1 MRNKILMALAA
12 VGVLA
17 GCCAV
22 YVFSL
27 QEPALPPVF
36 NPPEN
41 PFSGGIYAEGIVES
55 AQGSGKNVNLYP
67 EVAGTVKQVLVTEGQ
82 AVSKGTPLLII
93 DDSVQ
98 RAIVDQQRSQAQAA
112 GTLLQ
117 ELKAQPRKENLE
129 VAIAQV
135 QAAEASLKNAQD
147 ELDKQSAAYQANPK
161 SVSRDALDTAGNAV
175 AQAKSN
181 LTVAQRQ
188 YELTKA
194 GAWSY
199 DIANQQHQYNAQS
212 EAYLSSSAL
221 LAKYTL
227 RAPHDGV
234 ILSINAAA
242 GDYVSPQG
250 SYDSY
255 TQGPDPVLVLGA
267 PQTALHVRCYVDEIL
282 VPRIPPAPEMKA
294 QMAIRGTG
302 IRIPLEYV
310 RTQPYVSPKIE
321 LSNQRQERVDVRVL
335 PIIFR
340 FDKPKEVNLYPGE
353 LVDVYIGK

>member
-1 MRNKILMALAA
+1 MRNKILMSLAA
-12 VGVLA
+12 IGILA
-17 GCCAV
+17 GCYAV
-22 YVFSL
+22 YVFSR

-82 AVSKGTPLLII
+82 VVSKGTPLLVI

-98 RAIVDQQRSQAQAA
+98 RAIVDQQRSQAHAA
-112 GTLLQ
+112 ETLLQ

-161 SVSRDALDTAGNAV
+161 SVSKDALDTANNAV

-181 LTVAQRQ
+181 LTVAQKQ
-188 YELTKA
+188 YELIKA
-194 GAWSY
+194 GAWGY
-199 DIANQQHQYNAQS
+199 DITNQEHQYNALR

-227 RAPHDGV
+227 RAAHDGV

-250 SYDSY
+250 NYDSY
-255 TQGPDPVLVLGA
+255 TQGPDPALVLGA

-282 VPRIPPAPEMKA
+282 VPRIPPTAALKA
-294 QMAIRGTG
+294 QMAIRGAS

-321 LSNQRQERVDVRVL
+321 LSDQRQERVDVRVL

-340 FDKPKEVNLYPGE
+340 FDKPQEVNLYPGE